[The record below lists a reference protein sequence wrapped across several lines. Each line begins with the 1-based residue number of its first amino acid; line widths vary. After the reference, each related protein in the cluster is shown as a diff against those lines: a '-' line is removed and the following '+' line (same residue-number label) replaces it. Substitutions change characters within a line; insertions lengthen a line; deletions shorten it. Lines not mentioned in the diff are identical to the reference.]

1 MSLQPTQNYEVP
13 DATVKIAYSAFP
25 DGNIYI
31 RLRDELGT
39 IFKDEVFG
47 DLYPQRGQPA
57 EAPWRLA
64 LVTFMQFTEN
74 LTDRQAA
81 DAVRGRIDWKYVLG
95 LDLTDP
101 GFHYSVLS
109 EFRSRLI
116 QERAEYLLFETMLK
130 LFKDRGFLKAGR
142 RQRTDS
148 TYILSAVRHLNRLE
162 VVGQTLY
169 HVLDLLAQIAPDW
182 LKAQVEAE
190 WYERYSQRFS
200 NYRFPKS
207 EAEKIALAELIGAD
221 GFHLLHRIYSE
232 DAPPFLY
239 KIPVVDTLRRVW
251 LQNYYMESDVL
262 HWRTE
267 GNLPPAGQMIISPYD
282 EEAHFSTRREMYW
295 FGYKVHLTETCEQ
308 DTANLITHVETTS
321 STEQD
326 NLALDKIHSA
336 LQNKRLLP
344 DQHIVD
350 AGYVSG
356 ENLVSSR
363 KEYQVDL
370 FGPIRSDNSWQA
382 REKGAFDITQF
393 QINWDNQTI
402 TCPMGKTSS
411 NWGPGKGPR
420 GKSTIQV
427 QFRKKDCFVCEVR
440 QQCTR
445 SKTAARCLTLHPKEQ
460 QLAVQAARQRQL
472 TQMFKHQYAVRS
484 GIEGT
489 IGQAADKLGMRR
501 SRYRGLIKT
510 HLHHVLTA
518 TAINLKR
525 VQDWLAE
532 ICRSQTRF
540 SHFALLAS
548 S

>member
-64 LVTFMQFTEN
+64 LVTLMQFTEN

-200 NYRFPKS
+200 NYRFPKNLS
-207 EAEKIALAELIGAD
+207 ENCHVSQNIGT
-221 GFHLLHRIYSE
+221 G
-232 DAPPFLY
+232 
-239 KIPVVDTLRRVW
+239 KV
-251 LQNYYMESDVL
+251 N
-262 HWRTE
+262 E
-267 GNLPPAGQMIISPYD
+267 G
-282 EEAHFSTRREMYW
+282 
-295 FGYKVHLTETCEQ
+295 
-308 DTANLITHVETTS
+308 
-321 STEQD
+321 
-326 NLALDKIHSA
+326 
-336 LQNKRLLP
+336 
-344 DQHIVD
+344 
-350 AGYVSG
+350 
-356 ENLVSSR
+356 
-363 KEYQVDL
+363 
-370 FGPIRSDNSWQA
+370 
-382 REKGAFDITQF
+382 
-393 QINWDNQTI
+393 
-402 TCPMGKTSS
+402 
-411 NWGPGKGPR
+411 
-420 GKSTIQV
+420 
-427 QFRKKDCFVCEVR
+427 
-440 QQCTR
+440 
-445 SKTAARCLTLHPKEQ
+445 
-460 QLAVQAARQRQL
+460 
-472 TQMFKHQYAVRS
+472 
-484 GIEGT
+484 
-489 IGQAADKLGMRR
+489 
-501 SRYRGLIKT
+501 
-510 HLHHVLTA
+510 
-518 TAINLKR
+518 
-525 VQDWLAE
+525 
-532 ICRSQTRF
+532 
-540 SHFALLAS
+540 
-548 S
+548 